1 MESSFIRACRA
12 KELIVGPRCVWRKR
26 VWERRGDDA
35 SAFPRWKVRRLC
47 WAKELIGNC
56 EFVSK
61 PLLLRWREI
70 VGIFLFLFFFEKLRT
85 KRA

>member
-1 MESSFIRACRA
+1 MESSAFIRA
-12 KELIVGPRCVWRKR
+12 
-26 VWERRGDDA
+26 
-35 SAFPRWKVRRLC
+35 C